1 MEIGS
6 ILGSA
11 SRALEAFEKIQ
22 QAGEQPASAGSAPI
36 ADSSTRELG
45 KLFENLL
52 DAQQNQESGTAANG
66 SAEGAAAGGAAGA
79 GDPAGGQPMSAD
91 LPADA
96 PQKDAETAGTVSE
109 PAVSPGELYS
119 MQFHAAM
126 LRFTAESGSQ
136 TQRQAAQG
144 LDSLLRSQS

>member
-22 QAGEQPASAGSAPI
+22 QAGETPASPGSAPI
-36 ADSSTRELG
+36 ADGSAQELG
-45 KLFENLL
+45 RLFESLL
-52 DAQQNQESGTAANG
+52 DAPQEQKGITAADDTAAG
-66 SAEGAAAGGAAGA
+66 SAASA
-79 GDPAGGQPMSAD
+79 GDPAGGQPLPPD
-91 LPADA
+91 LPGDALPRDAVAADA
-96 PQKDAETAGTVSE
+96 VSE
-109 PAVSPGELYS
+109 AAVSPGELYS

-136 TQRQAAQG
+136 VERQSTQG
-144 LDSLLRSQS
+144 LDSLLRNQS